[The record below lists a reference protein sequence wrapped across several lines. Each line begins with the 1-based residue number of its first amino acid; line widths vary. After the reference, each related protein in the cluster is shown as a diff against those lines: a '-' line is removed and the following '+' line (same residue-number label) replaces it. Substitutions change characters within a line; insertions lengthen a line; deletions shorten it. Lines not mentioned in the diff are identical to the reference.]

1 MDDQGLADAAMLM
14 LAIGEEAAT
23 QVFREL
29 NAKEA
34 HRLGEAMLAIDSSAN
49 SQLEEVLGKFQ
60 QAASQHNPIVA
71 DSNSYVK
78 NVVTRALGPERADLL
93 LDRIIAKDG
102 PSGIERLNW
111 MDANSIY
118 ELIGEEHPQIIASVL
133 LHLEADHAAEV
144 MKLLEENLRAE
155 ALLRMATMGSIHQDV
170 LVDLDAALTQL
181 MRTPRKRRQGNLG
194 GAKVAA
200 QVLNHLGS
208 ENEKLILNSIRDVDE
223 ELAEQISDQMFT
235 FGDLLKLDDKAI
247 QLVLREVQSDSLIVA
262 LKAADAE
269 LRERIF
275 KNMSQRAAE
284 TLREDLESRG
294 PVRMSEVEEQQKEI
308 MKAVRRLADEGQ
320 IQLSSGGGGDG
331 FV

>member
-155 ALLRMATMGSIHQDV
+155 TLLRMATMGSIHQDV
-170 LVDLDAALTQL
+170 LVDLDAVLTQL

-247 QLVLREVQSDSLIVA
+247 QLVLREIQSDSLIVA

-320 IQLSSGGGGDG
+320 IQLSSSGGGDG

>member
-14 LAIGEEAAT
+14 LAIGEDAAA

-29 NAKEA
+29 SAKEA
-34 HRLGEAMLAIDSSAN
+34 HRLSEAMLAIDSSAN
-49 SQLEEVLGKFQ
+49 SQLETVLGKFQ
-60 QAASQHNPIVA
+60 EEASKHNPIVA
-71 DSNSYVK
+71 DANSYVK
-78 NVVTRALGPERADLL
+78 NVVTRALGPGRADLL
-93 LDRIIAKDG
+93 LDRIIEKDG
-102 PSGIERLNW
+102 LGGIEQLNW
-111 MDANSIY
+111 MDAHGIF
-118 ELIGEEHPQIIASVL
+118 ELIGDEHPQIVASVL
-133 LHLEADHAAEV
+133 LHLEPDHAAEV

-155 ALLRMATMGSIHQDV
+155 TLLRIATMGTIHQDV
-170 LVDLDAALTQL
+170 LVELDAVLTQI
-181 MRTPRKRRQGNLG
+181 MSTPRKRRKAGLG

-208 ENEKLILNSIRDVDE
+208 ENEKMILSTIRDVDE

-235 FGDLLKLDDKAI
+235 FADLLKLDDKAV
-247 QLVLREVQSDSLIVA
+247 QLVLREIQSDSLIVA

-284 TLREDLESRG
+284 TLREDLESKG

-320 IQLSSGGGGDG
+320 IQLSSGGGDG

>member
-14 LAIGEEAAT
+14 LAIGEVAASA
-23 QVFREL
+23 VFREL

-34 HRLGEAMLAIDSSAN
+34 HRLSEAMLAIDSSAN
-49 SQLEEVLGKFQ
+49 DQLEGVLGKFQ
-60 QAASQHNPIVA
+60 EAASKHNPIVA

-78 NVVTRALGPERADLL
+78 NVVTRALGQERADLL
-93 LDRIIAKDG
+93 LDRIIEKDG
-102 PSGIERLNW
+102 PSGIEQLNW
-111 MDANSIY
+111 LDAQSIY
-118 ELIGEEHPQIIASVL
+118 ELIGEEHPQIIASIL
-133 LHLEADHAAEV
+133 LHLEADHAAQV
-144 MKLLEENLRAE
+144 MKLLEENLRSE
-155 ALLRMATMGSIHQDV
+155 TLLRMATMGSIHQDA
-170 LVDLDAALTQL
+170 LVDLDAVLTQL
-181 MRTPRKRRQGNLG
+181 MRSPRKRRQGSLG
-194 GAKVAA
+194 GAKIAA
-200 QVLNHLGS
+200 QVLNHLGT
-208 ENEKLILNSIRDVDE
+208 ENEKMILATIRDVDE

-320 IQLSSGGGGDG
+320 IQLSSGGGDG